1 MGGMLMIP
9 NSRLIDDIVDTEFIS
24 PRDRKYK
31 SNVSYEIGGVA
42 LSDTS
47 NGLLSHVWKACI
59 DGNQIYIKRDDL
71 EQQELILADEN
82 ITEIDF
88 TFDQNM
94 RPCVCYV
101 SNGQAKL
108 YWFDTQSNDY
118 QTTIFENIK
127 NPRLSLDDK
136 RVFNVENSD
145 IIFAYIKDNTL
156 YYRQQRDRFGIEYLL
171 KEGIQSL
178 RKIGMGKENRFLFM
192 CEVLKNEERLHG

>member
-1 MGGMLMIP
+1 MGGMAMIP
-9 NSRLIDDIVDTEFIS
+9 NARLIDDIVNTEFIS

-31 SNVSYEIGGVA
+31 NNVSYEIGGVA

-47 NGLLSHVWKACI
+47 HGLLSDVWKAWI
-59 DGNQIYIKRDDL
+59 DENKIYIKRDDL
-71 EQQELILADEN
+71 DQQTLLLTDEN
-82 ITEIDF
+82 ITEVDF

-118 QTTIFENIK
+118 QTTTFENIQ

-136 RVFNVENSD
+136 RGFNVENSD

-171 KEGIQSL
+171 KENISVLQ
-178 RKIGMGKENRFLFM
+178 KIGMGKENRFLFM
-192 CEVLKNEERLHG
+192 CIQKVE